1 MTKPPRPVFTP
12 DATTRAVIYHLAG
25 HPDDTL
31 SWAALADLLE
41 AAEAPAAA
49 ILVARRCGLWRGT
62 REQWEQQGPD
72 VVDVVPVRWVWVI
85 DCAPRF
91 YNLNGKRTWDFYT
104 GKELELDPDD
114 ISIEW
119 HRESTYKEFATAE
132 AAQSWLTEIALAYA
146 RRVRDGEEAS

>member
-1 MTKPPRPVFTP
+1 MTKPPRPAFAT
-12 DATTRAVIYHLAG
+12 DATTRAVIDHLAE
-25 HPDDTL
+25 HPDDML

-41 AAEAPAAA
+41 TAEAPTAA

-72 VVDVVPVRWVWVI
+72 VVDVVPVRWVWVT
-85 DCAPRF
+85 DMAPR
-91 YNLNGKRTWDFYT
+91 RHERTQTWDFYT
-104 GKELELDPDD
+104 GIRDDRLEPDD
-114 ISIEW
+114 ISPEW
-119 HRESTYKEFATAE
+119 HAERLCKEFSTVE